1 MIHID
6 FKTKNQ
12 MAGSAPISMRIIYHT
27 SLERVGE
34 SRTGYRREGQGGMQV
49 DCCFQSQLHSVLR
62 STLLLVGRVEVGSKK
77 ESSSHSDGKLLGR
90 SYFIFS
96 ILSHILVLPFPC
108 ATSATILSDSLYIV
122 VVRKFA

>member
-49 DCCFQSQLHSVLR
+49 DCCFQSQLHSVFR
-62 STLLLVGRVEVGSKK
+62 STLLFVGRGRERRRNARRNHLLIRT
-77 ESSSHSDGKLLGR
+77 ESFWGEAILFFLFCR
-90 SYFIFS
+90 IF
-96 ILSHILVLPFPC
+96 
-108 ATSATILSDSLYIV
+108 
-122 VVRKFA
+122 